1 MASPLTPTILA
12 FDVEVQNGYVG
23 LGALDRP
30 IEKVEALDLLDQLV
44 VHELDQQSV
53 RTLQA
58 EPIVEQA
65 EPIVEQAEPI
75 VEQAEPI
82 VEQAEPIVEQRVDE
96 SPLRHWSLVT
106 RRPAHGHRIPMTEM
120 VGERVEKGARGP
132 PPSHISH
139 HAGGLPPLLRGRRRR
154 EHTRCQKTGETFAA
168 RPNRPMPLRFRS
180 FAFR

>member
-12 FDVEVQNGYVG
+12 FDVEVQNGYVC

-30 IEKVEALDLLDQLV
+30 IGKVEALDLLDQLV

-53 RTLQA
+53 RTL
-58 EPIVEQA
+58 
-65 EPIVEQAEPI
+65 
-75 VEQAEPI
+75 
-82 VEQAEPIVEQRVDE
+82 QAEPIVEQRVDE

>member
-53 RTLQA
+53 RTL
-58 EPIVEQA
+58 
-65 EPIVEQAEPI
+65 
-75 VEQAEPI
+75 QAEPI

>member
-30 IEKVEALDLLDQLV
+30 IGKVEALDLLDQLV

-53 RTLQA
+53 RTL
-58 EPIVEQA
+58 
-65 EPIVEQAEPI
+65 
-75 VEQAEPI
+75 QAEPI